1 MPLETTDA
9 GLVRHRST
17 SKGSHLVLNHTEY
30 LLTQR
35 LMQVHYWLLH
45 YVALE
50 STSVP
55 VLLPSALEEELI
67 LRGTHLS
74 PQPMRSCNHKS
85 GCF

>member
-35 LMQVHYWLLH
+35 LMQVHYWH
-45 YVALE
+45 VALE